1 LADSPSL
8 IGVTVSHYRIA
19 EKLGGGGMGVVYRAE
34 DVRLGRSV
42 ALKFLPPE
50 LTRDRATLERFQR
63 EARAASSLNHPSI
76 CTLYDIDEY
85 DGQPFLVMEILEG
98 QTLRERID
106 GKPMRTPQ
114 LLELAIEVADGL
126 QAAHSKGIVHRDI
139 KPANIFVTQ
148 RGHAKLLDFGL
159 AKVEEAAR
167 APSPDTSSQLNTL
180 GAGAG
185 PLTNPG
191 MAMGTLAYM
200 SPEQALG
207 EELDTRTDLFSL
219 GVVIYEMATG
229 RSAFSG
235 ATSAAMFDSILNKAP
250 VAPVRLNPDVPPELE
265 RIINKSLEK
274 DRKLRYQTASD
285 MESDLQRLKRDT
297 DPSRSAAVAVSVA
310 AAAAASAAEAASAAA
325 TSAIAPAVVV
335 SAPRRGGLL
344 MGAIAAVVVFLAVIG
359 FVGYRAGWFESK
371 HAYTQAELNPAQ
383 ITTNSAEN
391 PVFAAALSPDGR
403 YIAFSDLEGLHLRAL
418 SSGDTQALPIP
429 NEFCFR

>member
-1 LADSPSL
+1 
-8 IGVTVSHYRIA
+8 
-19 EKLGGGGMGVVYRAE
+19 MGVVYRAE
-34 DVRLGRSV
+34 DIRLGRSV

-50 LTRDRATLERFQR
+50 LTRDRSTLERFQR

-167 APSPDTSSQLNTL
+167 APSPDTSSQLHTL
-180 GAGAG
+180 GAGPG

-310 AAAAASAAEAASAAA
+310 AASAAA
-325 TSAIAPAVVV
+325 TATASASAIAPAAVA
-335 SAPRRGGLL
+335 SAPRRGGLVI
-344 MGAIAAVVVFLAVIG
+344 GAIAAVVVVLAVIG
-359 FVGYRAGWFESK
+359 FVGYKAGWFESK

-383 ITTNSAEN
+383 ITTNSVEN
-391 PVFAAALSPDGR
+391 PVFTAALSPDGR

>member
-1 LADSPSL
+1 LPDSPSL
-8 IGVTVSHYRIA
+8 IGLTVSHYRIV

-85 DGQPFLVMEILEG
+85 EGQPFLVLEVLEG
-98 QTLRERID
+98 ETLRDRID

-159 AKVEEAAR
+159 AKVEEAGR
-167 APSPDTSSQLNTL
+167 APSPDTSSQLHTL
-180 GAGAG
+180 GAGPA

-207 EELDTRTDLFSL
+207 EELDSRTDLFSL

-229 RSAFSG
+229 RNAFSG
-235 ATSAAMFDSILNKAP
+235 STSAAMFDSILNKAP
-250 VAPVRLNPDVPPELE
+250 VAPVRLNPDVPAELE

-285 MESDLQRLKRDT
+285 LESDLQRLKRDT
-297 DPSRSAAVAVSVA
+297 DPSRSAAVAVSIA
-310 AAAAASAAEAASAAA
+310 AAAAAESAAVASASA
-325 TSAIAPAVVV
+325 SAIAPAAVV
-335 SAPRRGGLL
+335 SAPRRSGLM
-344 MGAIAAVVVFLAVIG
+344 MGAIAGVVVVLAVIG
-359 FVGYRAGWFESK
+359 FWGYKAGWFESK

-383 ITTNSAEN
+383 ITTNSTEN
-391 PVFAAALSPDGR
+391 PVFTAAISPDGK